1 MGISMHYLKII
12 RWQNLL
18 LLMLLQYLLRYCMAL
33 PILEVQNLGLLLT
46 DTEFFIL
53 SLSCA
58 LIAAGGYVINDIE
71 DIEIDRIN
79 KPEQQIAGRHLTVSS
94 AYNFYYLLTFCGLA
108 GGMYLTFVKEYSY
121 LFYIYLVSA
130 GLLYFYSTSYKC
142 IPVIGNVVIGLL
154 SALSVFIVIMNEP
167 FAREDQG
174 VMLMIGIFM
183 MFSFLTTL
191 LREFIKDIE
200 DAEGDLACDCQTL
213 ANAIGKNRS
222 RWLAVIFSLLIVVL
236 LVLMQFITKQWESF
250 LPFAYLVVCVDLPL
264 LYVTY
269 QLYAAKDKRD
279 FSSAGNWLKLTMF
292 AFVMSLLVFYYSFN
306 T

>member
-1 MGISMHYLKII
+1 MIMYYLKII
-12 RWQNLL
+12 RWQNIL

-33 PILEVQNLGLLLT
+33 PILELQNLGLLLT
-46 DTEFFIL
+46 DKEFFIL

-79 KPEQQIAGRHLTVSS
+79 KPEKQIAGKQLSVSS
-94 AYNFYYLLTFCGLA
+94 AYNYYYLLTFFGLA

-121 LFYIYLVSA
+121 LFYVMLVTA

-167 FAREDQG
+167 FARENQG
-174 VMLMIGIFM
+174 VMFMVGIFM
-183 MFSFLTTL
+183 IFSFLTTV
-191 LREFIKDIE
+191 LREFIKDME

-213 ANAIGKNRS
+213 ANAMGKNSS
-222 RWLAVIFSLLIVVL
+222 RWLALIFSLLIFGL
-236 LVLMQFITKQWESF
+236 LVLLQIVTKQWESL
-250 LPFAYLVVCVDLPL
+250 LPFTYIVLCVELPL

-269 QLYAAKDKRD
+269 LLYTAKGKEG
-279 FSSAGNWLKLTMF
+279 FSAAGNWLKLIMF